1 MFTKIAN
8 LMIYINDNMRE
19 DVNFFPLA
27 FIIIRRIGE
36 NIFIDLKKILSL
48 MTPFWRVILHLINR
62 IKLIFFFCQNK
73 NWKKIQTS
81 EKIFVDL
88 IWKNHIFFH
97 YTKAG
102 RPSSCVRPWCQWYF
116 QLYCLLSTDQS
127 LMIKKFLE

>member
-48 MTPFWRVILHLINR
+48 MTPF
-62 IKLIFFFCQNK
+62 
-73 NWKKIQTS
+73 
-81 EKIFVDL
+81 
-88 IWKNHIFFH
+88 
-97 YTKAG
+97 
-102 RPSSCVRPWCQWYF
+102 
-116 QLYCLLSTDQS
+116 
-127 LMIKKFLE
+127 